1 MPIDFE
7 NNFIKPFLKDLE
19 IGTITDADTFCSK
32 LSEYYENTIL
42 QGQPIGV
49 PAALLSPALTSAAL
63 GVPTNGIIS
72 TQQDSYIRPNSITS
86 QQKMYNTLSK
96 YYVTRELVLAEQD
109 IKTSIDTLDTII
121 RKQQFNIK
129 RIEALTKK
137 ALLISTQI
145 KELPNKIK
153 DFSNLANAILNEYR
167 QDLRQIKETYDKKEV
182 KVDVDLQEIEI
193 INIVTSLDFGNI
205 QSVTQSLLKMSR
217 YLSDQYRRQGQF
229 NKTTFI
235 VERLKDLAQAI
246 ITPESFGALAARLS
260 SDKSDVQSL
269 INKAKQSYRDF
280 KVIQT
285 ELKPLLQIVERKIKE
300 IKESLAN
307 RITTLIE
314 DEKKNIQK
322 KQLEKQLKKKP
333 RHKFNLLKQAK
344 EDLKNFRKENEEEF
358 KKIRKKQ
365 KAITGIATKS
375 NNILQQVI
383 AISNNVTLVE
393 IPFLK
398 EKIET
403 TYANISGSL
412 ATAVSEVSQSRS
424 NISVIKAQGSDGDN
438 KKADREIRQYFTRQQ
453 IGDLVEPFAL
463 LANESKLTFQ
473 DFRVLIEQRDQR
485 YDVYKTQLNAIK
497 TQFYEIRELAQTLDD
512 DKVTLRYPRESE
524 EDRRDR
530 AMQKEIN
537 RKAREARRQGRS
549 SRLSARPTQSLVS
562 ILRAIARIAQRIRGW
577 TNSQVKK
584 FKTYVKKQSEKIKKL
599 QEKIK
604 NALIDLVPLR
614 TADADRLTK
623 EQARKEKLNR
633 VNEYKA
639 KLQLVRDKTT
649 AITQVSIAAG
659 AITANMGLGKY
670 SAKDNEAHLR
680 KIAEGRYKYETVGL
694 DPDSTNSV
702 DRAAYATADLNRKK
716 FLETIDILNVL
727 DPYVALTITTIQAIK
742 SSEAPEFFA
751 NTGERA
757 TELGRGFIEDLKQA
771 AAQTYENVAGRQAS
785 GDIGIVKNI
794 KSDRFIS
801 LIVDFYT
808 GEPSFNSIISVLR
821 KLRIELKG
829 ELMTSL
835 LKSANLTQALVDLES
850 KYLFKVQVQ
859 IRKSIGYMSEQNN
872 LDKEIDEQSAEA
884 LTTLGRKR
892 ADIRK
897 FTQEKKAAARK
908 QTIGKYNIYEELV
921 RLDKLISK
929 RQGSFLAATMNR
941 LMILLS
947 EFEETIRKQV
957 KEFLDEAKASIA
969 ALGRKYYVEHQES
982 LDRIKDKLLNA
993 EARVLSVLL
1002 GLSTRLFW
1010 TGATW
1015 QNNVGTTFQV
1025 LSIGRFPQL
1034 KRNGFVDGGEQYI
1047 REIAANFEQQLT
1059 GMKGIVYPN
1068 PAYSIPPFSFS
1079 GYGPIIP
1086 IPFTRATGAV

>member
-1 MPIDFE
+1 MPVDFE

-19 IGTITDADTFCSK
+19 IGAITDADTFCSK

-72 TQQDSYIRPNSITS
+72 TQQDNYIRPNSSTS

-96 YYVTRELVLAEQD
+96 YYVTRELLLAEQD
-109 IKTSIDTLDTII
+109 LKTSIDTLDTII

-137 ALLISTQI
+137 ALLISKQI

-153 DFSNLANAILNEYR
+153 DFANLADAILNEYR
-167 QDLRQIKETYDKKEV
+167 QDLKQIKETYDKKEV
-182 KVDVDLQEIEI
+182 KVDIDLQEIEI
-193 INIVTSLDFGNI
+193 INVVTSLDFSNI
-205 QSVTQSLLKMSR
+205 RSVTQSLLKMTR
-217 YLSDQYRRQGQF
+217 YLSDQYLRQKQF

-246 ITPESFGALAARLS
+246 VTPESFGILIARLS
-260 SDKSDVQSL
+260 SDKSDIQSL
-269 INKAKQSYRDF
+269 IDRAKQSYRDI

-322 KQLEKQLKKKP
+322 KQAEKQLKKKP

-365 KAITGIATKS
+365 KTITKIATKS
-375 NNILQQVI
+375 NNILQQVT
-383 AISNNVTLVE
+383 AISSNITIVE

-412 ATAVSEVSQSRS
+412 STAVSEVSQSRS
-424 NISVIKAQGSDGDN
+424 NISIIKAQGSDGDN

-453 IGDLVEPFAL
+453 IGDFVEPFAL
-463 LANESKLTFQ
+463 LANESKLTYQ

-485 YDVYKTQLNAIK
+485 YGIYKTQLKAIK

-512 DKVTLRYPRESE
+512 DKVTFRYPRESE

-530 AMQKEIN
+530 AIQKEVD
-537 RKAREARRQGRS
+537 RKVREARRQRRNS
-549 SRLSARPTQSLVS
+549 SRLSARPVQSLVS
-562 ILRAIARIAQRIRGW
+562 ILKAIARIAQRIRGW
-577 TNSQVKK
+577 TNSQIKK
-584 FKTYVKKQSEKIKKL
+584 FKTYVKKQSEKVKKL

-614 TADADRLTK
+614 TADADKLTK

-633 VNEYKA
+633 INEYKA
-639 KLQLVRDKTT
+639 KLQLVRDKTA
-649 AITQVSIAAG
+649 AITQVSIAGG
-659 AITANMGLGKY
+659 AITVNMASGKY

-680 KIAEGRYKYETVGL
+680 KIAEGRYKFETVGL
-694 DPDSTNSV
+694 DPDPTNST
-702 DRAAYATADLNRKK
+702 DRAAYAAADLNRKK

-742 SSEAPEFFA
+742 NKEAAEFFTS
-751 NTGERA
+751 TGERA

-771 AAQTYENVAGRQAS
+771 AAQTYENVAGQQAS
-785 GDIGIVKNI
+785 GDIGIVKNL

-808 GEPSFNSIISVLR
+808 AEPSFNSILTVLR
-821 KLRIELKG
+821 KLRLELKG

-859 IRKSIGYMSEQNN
+859 IRKAIGYMSEQNN
-872 LDKEIDEQSAEA
+872 LDEETDGQSAEA
-884 LTTLGRKR
+884 VTALGRKR

-908 QTIGKYNIYEELV
+908 QTLGKYNIYEELV

-929 RQGSFLAATMNR
+929 RQGSFLAAMMNR

-957 KEFLDEAKASIA
+957 KEFLDDAKKKLV

-993 EARVLSVLL
+993 EARVLSALL

-1079 GYGPIIP
+1079 GYGPITP
-1086 IPFTRATGAV
+1086 IPLTGGV

>member
-1 MPIDFE
+1 MPVDFE
-7 NNFIKPFLKDLE
+7 NNFVKPFLKDLE
-19 IGTITDADTFCSK
+19 IGAITDATTFCSK
-32 LSEYYENTIL
+32 LSEYYESTIL

-72 TQQDSYIRPNSITS
+72 TQQDNYIKPNSITS

-96 YYVTRELVLAEQD
+96 YYVTRELLLAEQD
-109 IKTSIDTLDTII
+109 LETSIDTLDTII

-137 ALLISTQI
+137 ALLISKQI

-153 DFSNLANAILNEYR
+153 DFANLADAILNEYR
-167 QDLRQIKETYDKKEV
+167 QDLKQIKETYDKKEV
-182 KVDVDLQEIEI
+182 KVDIDLQEIEI
-193 INIVTSLDFGNI
+193 INVVTSLDFSNI
-205 QSVTQSLLKMSR
+205 RSVTQSLLKMTQ
-217 YLSDQYRRQGQF
+217 YLSAQYRRQKQF

-246 ITPESFGALAARLS
+246 VTPESFGTLIARLS
-260 SDKSDVQSL
+260 SDKSDIQSL
-269 INKAKQSYRDF
+269 IDRAKQSYRDI
-280 KVIQT
+280 KIIQT

-322 KQLEKQLKKKP
+322 KQAEKQLKKKP

-365 KAITGIATKS
+365 KAITGITTKS

-383 AISNNVTLVE
+383 AISNNITLVE

-403 TYANISGSL
+403 TYANISGSI
-412 ATAVSEVSQSRS
+412 ATTASEVSQSRS
-424 NISVIKAQGSDGDN
+424 NISVIRAQGSDGDN

-485 YDVYKTQLNAIK
+485 YGIYKTQLKAIK

-512 DKVTLRYPRESE
+512 DKVTFRYPRESE

-659 AITANMGLGKY
+659 AITANMGSGKY

-742 SSEAPEFFA
+742 SSEAPEFFT

-1068 PAYSIPPFSFS
+1068 PAYSIPPFLFS
-1079 GYGPIIP
+1079 GYGPITP
-1086 IPFTRATGAV
+1086 IPLTGGV